1 MQKFKQIIILAM
13 LLTIVTSK
21 AQVGIG
27 TTTPH
32 VSAILDLTSTSKGLL
47 PPSLTY
53 TQKNAI
59 STPVAGLMIWCTDC
73 GSTGQMQV
81 YNGST
86 WTNIS
91 GSAASHPTTNGTA
104 IVSQYTCS
112 TASTGALIVGGS
124 ASGATQTITATVTTV
139 GTYSI
144 AAVANGVTFSGIGTF
159 TAIGAQNIVLTSS
172 GIPTV
177 VGTHSFVLNT
187 TPNCSFNRTTVV
199 QCGVTPFTFTYNGAT
214 VTYGTVVGGAGKCWL
229 DRNLGATQVATSNYD
244 ANSYGHLFQWGRGA
258 DGHQTKIQANTTS
271 TRSITN
277 TPGHANFITTYS
289 GARDWLQTQT
299 DNLWQ
304 GVNGINNPC
313 PSGYR
318 IPTITE
324 LTNERDTWI
333 ASDGA
338 INSPLK
344 IPIYAG
350 ARDSWSSTI
359 SVNSGGALWS
369 STVNG
374 SGSQA
379 IMLGYTGSGTNAV
392 GNLYRSDGYSVRCI
406 QNY

>member
-47 PPSLTY
+47 PPRLTY

-112 TASTGALIVGGS
+112 TASTGVMIVGGAGS
-124 ASGATQTITATVTTV
+124 SVTQTITATVTSV
-139 GTYSI
+139 GTYNI
-144 AAVANGVTFSGIGTF
+144 AATANGVTFANAGTF
-159 TAIGAQNIVLTSS
+159 TTTGTQNIVLTLT
-172 GIPTV
+172 GTPLV
-177 VGTHSFVLNT
+177 YGTHNFVLNT
-187 TPNCSFNRTTVV
+187 TPNCNFSRTTVV
-199 QCGVTPFTFTYNGAT
+199 QCGVSPFTFNYNGET
-214 VTYGTVVGGAGKCWL
+214 VTYGTVIGANSRCWL
-229 DRNLGATQVATSNYD
+229 DRNLGATRVATNYYD
-244 ANSYGHLFQWGRGA
+244 SESFGHLFQWGRGA
-258 DGHQTKIQANTTS
+258 DGHQNKILANNTSERSTTY
-271 TRSITN
+271 
-277 TPGHANFITTYS
+277 TPGHANFIVVGGEPY
-289 GARDWLQTQT
+289 DWLVPQNS
-299 DNLWQ
+299 NLWQ

-318 IPTITE
+318 IPTIAE
-324 LTNERDTWI
+324 LTSERDTWI
-333 ASDGA
+333 ATNGA
-338 INSPLK
+338 FNSPLK
-344 IPIYAG
+344 IPFAG
-350 ARDSWSSTI
+350 TRGYNNVFGT
-359 SVNSGGALWS
+359 GGALWS
-369 STVNG
+369 SNTNSDRV
-374 SGSQA
+374 QV
-379 IMLGYTGSGTNAV
+379 IMLDG
-392 GNLYRSDGYSVRCI
+392 GNSQVSTTLYRGWGFSVRCI